1 MSLFLSFAPVSSIRH
16 LLNYLEDAEA
26 TDDKYELSDKY
37 DHKNCNFDGNDHLGI
52 LALFYRFFLNC
63 KNMVKREVEIKFF
76 QLTTFLLVT
85 HFCTV
90 DMRTI
95 LKTMMANTEQITTTI
110 RKQTKAPGITIMPVQ
125 LFLKT

>member
-1 MSLFLSFAPVSSIRH
+1 MAMIIWEFWPYFTV
-16 LLNYLEDAEA
+16 
-26 TDDKYELSDKY
+26 
-37 DHKNCNFDGNDHLGI
+37 
-52 LALFYRFFLNC
+52 FFLNC